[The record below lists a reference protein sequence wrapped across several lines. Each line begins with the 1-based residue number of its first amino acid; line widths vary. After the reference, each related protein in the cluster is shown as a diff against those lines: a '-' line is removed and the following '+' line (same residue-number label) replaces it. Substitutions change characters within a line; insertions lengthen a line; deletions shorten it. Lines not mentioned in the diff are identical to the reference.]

1 MQELLIHNSRLV
13 KNEGRFAY
21 SAQIME
27 EYVLLKN
34 GSILF
39 VSFILGGCHVSDNIE
54 QLRDKLES
62 RVEVLHLSVLLLVL
76 GALAVKDSVSE
87 LEVAQLKGCANSRNV
102 N

>member
-1 MQELLIHNSRLV
+1 MQKLLIHNPRLI
-13 KNEGRFAY
+13 KNEGGLAY

-34 GSILF
+34 GSILL
-39 VSFILGGCHVSDNIE
+39 VSFILGGCHVSDHVE
-54 QLRDKLES
+54 QLSDELKS

-87 LEVAQLKGCANSRNV
+87 LEVAQLKGSTNSRYV